1 MKKLLELDHDDAQI
15 TECVEHKHM
24 TFVKSDQHTWCI
36 GKAAEVDHDENET
49 PLPAYELMRLHL
61 RRMSH

>member
-1 MKKLLELDHDDAQI
+1 
-15 TECVEHKHM
+15 M

-36 GKAAEVDHDENET
+36 DKATEVDREENET
-49 PLPAYELMRLHL
+49 PLLVYELMCLHL